1 MRWDHYGNG
10 WGMHDDAGSVWLVF
24 GLLIVLLAVLAGVL
38 VVLLMRHPGSTG
50 ARSNPPQG
58 PESEALRILERRFA
72 SGEIDEEEFRK
83 RRAALT
89 EGP

>member
-1 MRWDHYGNG
+1 MRWDHYRNG
-10 WGMHDDAGSVWLVF
+10 WGMQHDGGFAWLVF
-24 GLLIVLLAVLAGVL
+24 GILMVLLAVLASAL
-38 VVLLMRHPGSTG
+38 VVLLMRHPGPVG
-50 ARSNPPQG
+50 AQRNPLQA

-83 RRAALT
+83 RRAALA